1 MEVDANRVINM
12 LLEQIKQMSK
22 GIAVKDV
29 MIESLQK
36 EIFELKNIKE
46 V

>member
-1 MEVDANRVINM
+1 MEVDANSVIHM

-29 MIESLQK
+29 MIESLQR
-36 EIFELKNIKE
+36 ELVELKKAKE

>member
-12 LLEQIKQMSK
+12 LLEQIKHMSK

-36 EIFELKNIKE
+36 EIVELKKVKE
-46 V
+46 G